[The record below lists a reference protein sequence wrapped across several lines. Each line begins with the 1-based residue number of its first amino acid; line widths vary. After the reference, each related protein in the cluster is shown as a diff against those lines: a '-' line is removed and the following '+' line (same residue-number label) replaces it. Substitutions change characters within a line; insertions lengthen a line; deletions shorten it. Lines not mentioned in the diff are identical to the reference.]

1 LQKEH
6 PKSSI

>member
-6 PKSSI
+6 K